1 MLDRDL
7 ARLLSAHDPAK
18 NLAPL
23 DAGALESLRRAIVSS
38 PPVAVD
44 ARRTRLPRRRALVFA
59 LVMVLALVFTATGWG
74 IYSIFHTAA
83 EVRHDFSGEAAKIE
97 LPPGATWHRPKLD
110 DNSLYGGRTAQMQAL
125 SQATCAWIAYWVDGY
140 RSHDTAQMQ
149 AAFHGFERVRA
160 VMPVHHEGESEDV
173 GGYDASSLQWFDGIL
188 AQERAG
194 NPHPAEQHLKANC

>member
-7 ARLLSAHDPAK
+7 VRLLSVHDPAK
-18 NLAPL
+18 SLTPL
-23 DAGALESLRRAIVSS
+23 DAGALESLRQAIVSS
-38 PPVAVD
+38 PLSAAN
-44 ARRTRLPRRRALVFA
+44 ARKTRMPRRRALVVA
-59 LVMVLALVFTATGWG
+59 LSTVLALLFTATGWG

-97 LPPGATWHRPKLD
+97 LPPGATWHQPKLD
-110 DNSLYGGRTAQMQAL
+110 DNSVYGGRAAQMHVL

-149 AAFHGFERVRA
+149 AGLHGFERVRA

-188 AQERAG
+188 GQERAG
-194 NPHPAEQHLKANC
+194 NPTRAAQHLKVNC

>member
-7 ARLLSAHDPAK
+7 VRLLSAHDPAK

-23 DAGALESLRRAIVSS
+23 DAGALESLRQAIVSS
-38 PPVAVD
+38 PLIAVD
-44 ARRTRLPRRRALVFA
+44 ARKTRLPRRRALVFA
-59 LVMVLALVFTATGWG
+59 LAMVLALVFTATGWG

-97 LPPGATWHRPKLD
+97 LPPGATWHQPKLD
-110 DNSLYGGRTAQMQAL
+110 ANALYGGRMAQMQAL
-125 SQATCAWIAYWVDGY
+125 SQATCAWIGYWVDSY

-173 GGYDASSLQWFDGIL
+173 GGYDASSLRWFDGIL

-194 NPHPAEQHLKANC
+194 NPHRAEQHLKANC

>member
-149 AAFHGFERVRA
+149 AAFHCFERVRA

>member
-18 NLAPL
+18 NLTPL
-23 DAGALESLRRAIVSS
+23 DAGALERLRQAIVSS
-38 PPVAVD
+38 PLIAAD
-44 ARRTRLPRRRALVFA
+44 ARKTRQPRRRALAVA
-59 LVMVLALVFTATGWG
+59 LVMALALVFTATGWG

-83 EVRHDFSGEAAKIE
+83 EVRHDFSAEAAKIA
-97 LPPGATWHRPKLD
+97 LPPGATWHQPKLA
-110 DNSLYGGRTAQMQAL
+110 DNSVYGGRAAQMQAL

-149 AAFHGFERVRA
+149 AGIQGFERVRA

-173 GGYDASSLQWFDGIL
+173 GGYDASSLRWFDGIL

-194 NPHPAEQHLKANC
+194 NPRPAEQHLKANC